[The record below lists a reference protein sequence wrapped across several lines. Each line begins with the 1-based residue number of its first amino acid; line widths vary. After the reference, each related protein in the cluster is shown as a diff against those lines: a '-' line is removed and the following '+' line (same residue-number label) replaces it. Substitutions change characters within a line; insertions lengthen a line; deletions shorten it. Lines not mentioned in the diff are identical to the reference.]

1 MLGTLAM
8 VPVALLVMVSTPL
21 PAAAPPS
28 PRVVMMGTYTVDEGH
43 VAVTYRDPGF
53 NVRIPFLDD
62 TRQVQVTLQT
72 DEVRD
77 VPCGT
82 AGGVTVYFDKIE
94 VVNRLSADRAV
105 ETVRNFSTSY
115 GESAAP
121 ADKPLIFDRV
131 AHVVSEECST
141 SSLREIFIEK
151 FSELDDRIAG
161 ALRETLERWA
171 PGVEVIAVRA
181 SKPRVPQQVK
191 ANFELVEVER
201 TKLLIARESQLVMGL
216 QAETEKLV
224 AQINARQEAEV
235 ANITMAKRLME
246 SEAQRTISAIADEI
260 STARSRAEAD
270 NEHYRAVRLA
280 EANKRRLTPEYLQLV
295 QIQAMANATKVYFG
309 EKLPSMY
316 VDRTSPQPSLG
327 S

>member
-1 MLGTLAM
+1 MRLDKA
-8 VPVALLVMVSTPL
+8 AL
-21 PAAAPPS
+21 AAAAAEPRGPCHPRCQQRIACS
-28 PRVVMMGTYTVDEGH
+28 PAH
-43 VAVTYRDPGF
+43 PLA
-53 NVRIPFLDD
+53 
-62 TRQVQVTLQT
+62 
-72 DEVRD
+72 
-77 VPCGT
+77 C
-82 AGGVTVYFDKIE
+82 A
-94 VVNRLSADRAV
+94 
-105 ETVRNFSTSY
+105 
-115 GESAAP
+115 

-270 NEHYRAVRLA
+270 SEHYRAVRLA